1 MLVTIVVKAQTLSHY
16 FSRDIPVRHLLNP
29 AFQPESRYYISLPV
43 IGNADFSYHNNS
55 YSLKDAVEK
64 DLNGF
69 YSTLQPN
76 NLITVNS
83 RINLLSAGLGIY
95 NTYLSFNISQR
106 ANAHINLPSDLY
118 KMLIYGTPDKYEN
131 TYNLNF
137 TGFSG
142 ELFTETAL
150 GISQQLNEQWTVG
163 MKLKL
168 LTGNTVINFFADNI
182 TIKGGI
188 DNWNLKGASLFGYA
202 GAINQGTDKIT
213 DLQNIKFPA
222 AVTDWL
228 KPNGAGA
235 GIDLG
240 VHFRM
245 LQDFYLSA
253 SVTDLGFIKWRKNV
267 ISNKLSTDFSFDGFV
282 QLNSSMSKDELSS
295 AFSNF
300 NTVSNTLD
308 SLMNDLKTNV
318 HNLTYSSFSTRTNPA
333 VNIAAEYRFLSD
345 KISTGLIYNTVF
357 YPGTFANRLTAIL
370 NYKPFEQL
378 NATLSYSFLSG
389 YNSLGAGLN
398 FKIGI
403 VRFFSYFDVVNMNF
417 ARIKSSDFTI
427 PFPYSKQS
435 FNFSAGINI
444 AFGKREKISDY
455 PTNQRFNPRTGL
467 YKPKFKKDIF
477 NWYEQ

>member
-168 LTGNTVINFFADNI
+168 LTGNTVINFFADN
-182 TIKGGI
+182 
-188 DNWNLKGASLFGYA
+188 
-202 GAINQGTDKIT
+202 
-213 DLQNIKFPA
+213 
-222 AVTDWL
+222 
-228 KPNGAGA
+228 
-235 GIDLG
+235 
-240 VHFRM
+240 
-245 LQDFYLSA
+245 
-253 SVTDLGFIKWRKNV
+253 
-267 ISNKLSTDFSFDGFV
+267 
-282 QLNSSMSKDELSS
+282 
-295 AFSNF
+295 
-300 NTVSNTLD
+300 
-308 SLMNDLKTNV
+308 
-318 HNLTYSSFSTRTNPA
+318 
-333 VNIAAEYRFLSD
+333 VNA
-345 KISTGLIYNTVF
+345 
-357 YPGTFANRLTAIL
+357 
-370 NYKPFEQL
+370 
-378 NATLSYSFLSG
+378 
-389 YNSLGAGLN
+389 
-398 FKIGI
+398 
-403 VRFFSYFDVVNMNF
+403 
-417 ARIKSSDFTI
+417 
-427 PFPYSKQS
+427 
-435 FNFSAGINI
+435 
-444 AFGKREKISDY
+444 
-455 PTNQRFNPRTGL
+455 
-467 YKPKFKKDIF
+467 
-477 NWYEQ
+477 